1 MRSRAGRSRRFID
14 ALEAGD
20 GAVEFRVFLPRAD
33 QVIEIRVLDGLGVQ
47 FQTTGESFDDDSVEA
62 LGFALGPLPDSVIDR
77 VGDRPDRVLRAH
89 GAGNVFDQCRQPK
102 MGSKTMKAII
112 AGVTG
117 AVGSA
122 IAREL
127 ASSGDW
133 AIAGLSRNAP
143 ESPIAGVQYVRA
155 DLADAA
161 QCRQALGGYG
171 DATHLFYCGRATH
184 REQVLED
191 AATNL
196 ALLDNVLSA
205 AERGPLRHVH
215 LVQGGKV
222 YGVHVGP
229 FPTPAREDD
238 PRVVIENFNY
248 DQEDLLQRRSED
260 RPWTWSASR
269 PNTLLHF
276 SPAIA
281 RNLVSSLGAYAAICR
296 ELGCALDF
304 PGPEGAYRS
313 LTQVT
318 SIELLARAMEWM
330 ATEPACADQ
339 AFNVTNGDVFRWS
352 RLWPRI
358 AAAFDMACGSV
369 RPLRLAA
376 VMQGKEAVWDRIR
389 ERHGLAP
396 RPLSEVANWGYLD
409 ATLERTWDEI
419 LSTGKARTFG
429 FHDWEDS
436 EERLL
441 ALIAEYRA
449 AKILP

>member
-1 MRSRAGRSRRFID
+1 
-14 ALEAGD
+14 
-20 GAVEFRVFLPRAD
+20 
-33 QVIEIRVLDGLGVQ
+33 
-47 FQTTGESFDDDSVEA
+47 
-62 LGFALGPLPDSVIDR
+62 
-77 VGDRPDRVLRAH
+77 
-89 GAGNVFDQCRQPK
+89 
-102 MGSKTMKAII
+102 MKAVI

-122 IAREL
+122 VAREL
-127 ASSGDW
+127 ASSGDR
-133 AIAGLSRNAP
+133 AIVGLSRYPSKN
-143 ESPIAGVQYVRA
+143 PIAGVEYLSA
-155 DLADAA
+155 DLADAE
-161 QCRQALGGYG
+161 QCRQALAGHE
-171 DATHLFYCGRATH
+171 DATHLFYCGRASH
-184 REQVLED
+184 QEQTLED

-196 ALLDNVLSA
+196 ALLDNVLSVV
-205 AERGPLRHVH
+205 ERSALRHVH

-238 PRVVIENFNY
+238 PRAVIENFNY
-248 DQEDLLQRRSED
+248 DQEDLLRQRSEE
-260 RPWTWSASR
+260 RSWSWSASR

-296 ELGCALDF
+296 ELGCALDY
-304 PGPEGAYRS
+304 PGPEGAFRS

-318 SIELLARAMEWM
+318 SIELLARAMAWM
-330 ATEPACADQ
+330 STEPACANQ

-358 AAAFDMACGSV
+358 ADAFDMPCGSV
-369 RPLRLAA
+369 RPLRLAD
-376 VMQGKEAVWDRIR
+376 VMRGREAVWDRIC
-389 ERHGLAP
+389 ERFGLA
-396 RPLSEVANWGYLD
+396 RQPLSAVASWGYLD

-419 LSTGKARTFG
+419 LSTTKTRRFG

-436 EERLL
+436 EERLIG
-441 ALIAEYRA
+441 LIGEYRA

>member
-1 MRSRAGRSRRFID
+1 
-14 ALEAGD
+14 
-20 GAVEFRVFLPRAD
+20 
-33 QVIEIRVLDGLGVQ
+33 
-47 FQTTGESFDDDSVEA
+47 
-62 LGFALGPLPDSVIDR
+62 
-77 VGDRPDRVLRAH
+77 
-89 GAGNVFDQCRQPK
+89 
-102 MGSKTMKAII
+102 MKAVI
-112 AGVTG
+112 AGATG

-127 ASSGDW
+127 ASSDEW
-133 AIAGLSRNAP
+133 AIVGLSRNPPA
-143 ESPIAGVQYVRA
+143 SPLAGVEYLSA
-155 DLADAA
+155 DLADAG
-161 QCRQALGGYG
+161 QCRRAVDGHAE
-171 DATHLFYCGRATH
+171 ATHLFYCGRATH
-184 REQVLED
+184 REQTLED

-205 AERGPLRHVH
+205 AELGPLRHVH

-238 PRVVIENFNY
+238 PRAVIENFNY
-248 DQEDLLQRRSED
+248 DQEDLLRQRSEGQ
-260 RPWTWSASR
+260 PWSWSASR

-276 SPAIA
+276 SPDIA

-296 ELGCALDF
+296 ETGCALDY

-313 LTQVT
+313 LAQVT
-318 SIELLARAMEWM
+318 SIDLLARAMAWM
-330 ATEPACADQ
+330 ATDPACANQ
-339 AFNVTNGDVFRWS
+339 AFNVTNGDVFRWN

-358 AAAFDMACGSV
+358 ADAFDMACGSV
-369 RPLRLAA
+369 RPLRLAD
-376 VMQGKEAVWDRIR
+376 VMQGKEAVWDRVC
-389 ERHGLAP
+389 EKHGLAP
-396 RPLSEVANWGYLD
+396 RPLSAVANWGYLD

-419 LSTGKARTFG
+419 LGTNKARAYG

-441 ALIAEYRA
+441 ALVDQYRA

>member
-1 MRSRAGRSRRFID
+1 
-14 ALEAGD
+14 
-20 GAVEFRVFLPRAD
+20 
-33 QVIEIRVLDGLGVQ
+33 
-47 FQTTGESFDDDSVEA
+47 
-62 LGFALGPLPDSVIDR
+62 
-77 VGDRPDRVLRAH
+77 
-89 GAGNVFDQCRQPK
+89 
-102 MGSKTMKAII
+102 MKAVI

-133 AIAGLSRNAP
+133 NIAGLSRNP
-143 ESPIAGVQYVRA
+143 PKNPIADVEYVSA
-155 DLADAA
+155 DLADTER
-161 QCRQALGGYG
+161 CRQALDGHG

-184 REQVLED
+184 REQTLED

-196 ALLDNVLSA
+196 ALLDNVLGA

-229 FPTPAREDD
+229 FPTPAREND
-238 PRVVIENFNY
+238 PRAVIENFNY
-248 DQEDLLQRRSED
+248 DQEDLLRQRSEG

-318 SIELLARAMEWM
+318 SIDLLARAMAWM

-352 RLWPRI
+352 RIWPRI
-358 AAAFDMACGSV
+358 AGAFDMPCGNV
-369 RPLRLAA
+369 RPLRLAVA
-376 VMQGKEAVWDRIR
+376 MQGREAVWDRVR
-389 ERHGLAP
+389 ERYGLAP
-396 RPLSEVANWGYLD
+396 RPLPEVASWGYLD
-409 ATLERTWDEI
+409 ATLERTWDEVF
-419 LSTGKARTFG
+419 STNKARAFG

-436 EERLL
+436 EGRLI
-441 ALIAEYRA
+441 ALIDEYRA

>member
-1 MRSRAGRSRRFID
+1 MSWRPGPG
-14 ALEAGD
+14 ALK
-20 GAVEFRVFLPRAD
+20 AV
-33 QVIEIRVLDGLGVQ
+33 
-47 FQTTGESFDDDSVEA
+47 
-62 LGFALGPLPDSVIDR
+62 
-77 VGDRPDRVLRAH
+77 
-89 GAGNVFDQCRQPK
+89 
-102 MGSKTMKAII
+102 I
-112 AGVTG
+112 AGATG
-117 AVGSA
+117 AVGGA

-133 AIAGLSRNAP
+133 SIAGLSRNP
-143 ESPIAGVQYVRA
+143 PKNPIAGVEYLSV
-155 DLADAA
+155 DLADAE
-161 QCRQALGGYG
+161 QCRRVLGGHA

-184 REQVLED
+184 REQTLED
-191 AATNL
+191 AATNV

-238 PRVVIENFNY
+238 PRAVIENFNY
-248 DQEDLLQRRSED
+248 DQEDLLQQRSEG
-260 RPWTWSASR
+260 RPWSWSASR

-276 SPAIA
+276 SPDIA

-296 ELGCALDF
+296 ETGCALDY
-304 PGPEGAYRS
+304 PGPDGAYRS

-318 SIELLARAMEWM
+318 SIDLLARAMAWM
-330 ATEPACADQ
+330 ATELACANQ
-339 AFNVTNGDVFRWS
+339 AFNVTNGDVFRWH

-358 AAAFDMACGSV
+358 AGAFDIACGSV
-369 RPLRLAA
+369 RPLRLAD
-376 VMQGKEAVWDRIR
+376 VMPGKEAVWARIC
-389 ERHGLAP
+389 ERYGLER
-396 RPLSEVANWGYLD
+396 RPLSAVANWGYLD

-419 LSTGKARTFG
+419 LSTNRARAFG

-441 ALIAEYRA
+441 ALIGEYRA

>member
-1 MRSRAGRSRRFID
+1 
-14 ALEAGD
+14 
-20 GAVEFRVFLPRAD
+20 
-33 QVIEIRVLDGLGVQ
+33 
-47 FQTTGESFDDDSVEA
+47 
-62 LGFALGPLPDSVIDR
+62 
-77 VGDRPDRVLRAH
+77 
-89 GAGNVFDQCRQPK
+89 
-102 MGSKTMKAII
+102 MKAVV

-127 ASSGDW
+127 ASSDEW
-133 AIAGLSRNAP
+133 TIAGLSRNP
-143 ESPIAGVQYVRA
+143 PKDPITGVEYVST
-155 DLADAA
+155 DLADAER
-161 QCRQALGGYG
+161 CRQALAGHG

-184 REQVLED
+184 REQTLED

-205 AERGPLRHVH
+205 AERGALRHAH

-238 PRVVIENFNY
+238 PRAVIENFNY
-248 DQEDLLQRRSED
+248 DQEDLLRRRSEE
-260 RPWTWSASR
+260 RSWSWSASR

-281 RNLVSSLGAYAAICR
+281 RNLVSSLGAYAAISR

-304 PGPEGAYRS
+304 PGTGGRVPQSDPGDLDRASGACDGLDGDRARVREPGVQRDQRGRLPLEPHVAAHRGGVRHAVRKRPSTTARGGDAGEGGGVGSCPR
-313 LTQVT
+313 T
-318 SIELLARAMEWM
+318 IRA
-330 ATEPACADQ
+330 
-339 AFNVTNGDVFRWS
+339 S
-352 RLWPRI
+352 
-358 AAAFDMACGSV
+358 S
-369 RPLRLAA
+369 
-376 VMQGKEAVWDRIR
+376 
-389 ERHGLAP
+389 

-419 LSTGKARTFG
+419 LSTTKVRRFG

-441 ALIAEYRA
+441 ALIGEYRA
-449 AKILP
+449 AGILP

>member
-1 MRSRAGRSRRFID
+1 
-14 ALEAGD
+14 
-20 GAVEFRVFLPRAD
+20 
-33 QVIEIRVLDGLGVQ
+33 
-47 FQTTGESFDDDSVEA
+47 
-62 LGFALGPLPDSVIDR
+62 
-77 VGDRPDRVLRAH
+77 
-89 GAGNVFDQCRQPK
+89 
-102 MGSKTMKAII
+102 MKAVI

-122 IAREL
+122 VAREL
-127 ASSGDW
+127 ASSGGW
-133 AIAGLSRNAP
+133 AIAGLSRNP
-143 ESPIAGVQYVRA
+143 PKSPIAGVEYISV
-155 DLADAA
+155 DLADAE
-161 QCRQALGGYG
+161 QCRGTLAVH
-171 DATHLFYCGRATH
+171 DDVTHLFYCGRATH
-184 REQVLED
+184 REQTLED
-191 AATNL
+191 VATNL
-196 ALLDNVLSA
+196 ALLDNVLSV

-238 PRVVIENFNY
+238 PRAVIENFNY
-248 DQEDLLQRRSED
+248 DQEDLLRQRSEG
-260 RPWTWSASR
+260 RPWSWSASR

-276 SPAIA
+276 SPDIA
-281 RNLVSSLGAYAAICR
+281 RNLVSSLGAYAAIAR

-318 SIELLARAMEWM
+318 SIELLARAMAWM
-330 ATEPACADQ
+330 ATEPDCANQ
-339 AFNVTNGDVFRWS
+339 AFNVTNGDVFRWC

-358 AAAFDMACGSV
+358 ADAFDMPCGSV
-369 RPLRLAA
+369 RPLRLAEA
-376 VMQGKEAVWDRIR
+376 MQGKEALWDRVR
-389 ERHGLAP
+389 ERYRLAP
-396 RPLSEVANWGYLD
+396 RPLPEVANWGYLD

-419 LSTGKARTFG
+419 LGTTKARRFG

-441 ALIAEYRA
+441 ALIGEYRA

>member
-62 LGFALGPLPDSVIDR
+62 LGFARCPLPDSVIDR
-77 VGDRPDRVLRAH
+77 VGDRPNRVLRAH

-102 MGSKTMKAII
+102 MGSKTMMAII

-161 QCRQALGGYG
+161 QCRQALGGHG

-248 DQEDLLQRRSED
+248 DQEDLLRRRSED

-276 SPAIA
+276 SPAFA

-318 SIELLARAMEWM
+318 SIELLARAMAWM

-429 FHDWEDS
+429 FHDWADS

>member
-1 MRSRAGRSRRFID
+1 
-14 ALEAGD
+14 
-20 GAVEFRVFLPRAD
+20 
-33 QVIEIRVLDGLGVQ
+33 
-47 FQTTGESFDDDSVEA
+47 
-62 LGFALGPLPDSVIDR
+62 
-77 VGDRPDRVLRAH
+77 
-89 GAGNVFDQCRQPK
+89 
-102 MGSKTMKAII
+102 MKAVI

-122 IAREL
+122 VAREL
-127 ASSGDW
+127 ASSGDR
-133 AIAGLSRNAP
+133 AIAGLSRNP
-143 ESPIAGVQYVRA
+143 PRNPVAGVEYISA
-155 DLADAA
+155 DLADAE
-161 QCRQALGGYG
+161 QCRQALAGHE

-184 REQVLED
+184 QEQTLED
-191 AATNL
+191 VATNL

-238 PRVVIENFNY
+238 PRVAIENFNY
-248 DQEDLLQRRSED
+248 DQEDLLRRRSED

-318 SIELLARAMEWM
+318 SIELLARAMAWM
-330 ATEPACADQ
+330 ATEPACANQ

-358 AAAFDMACGSV
+358 ADAFDMPCGSV
-369 RPLRLAA
+369 RALRLAD
-376 VMQGKEAVWDRIR
+376 VMQGKEAVWDRVC
-389 ERHGLAP
+389 ERFGLVS
-396 RPLSEVANWGYLD
+396 RRLSEVANWGYLD

-419 LSTGKARTFG
+419 LSTGKARSFG
-429 FHDWEDS
+429 FHDWADS

-441 ALIAEYRA
+441 ALIGEYRA
-449 AKILP
+449 EKILP

>member
-1 MRSRAGRSRRFID
+1 MR
-14 ALEAGD
+14 
-20 GAVEFRVFLPRAD
+20 AV
-33 QVIEIRVLDGLGVQ
+33 
-47 FQTTGESFDDDSVEA
+47 
-62 LGFALGPLPDSVIDR
+62 
-77 VGDRPDRVLRAH
+77 
-89 GAGNVFDQCRQPK
+89 
-102 MGSKTMKAII
+102 I

-117 AVGSA
+117 AVGGA
-122 IAREL
+122 VAREL
-127 ASSGDW
+127 ASSGEW
-133 AIAGLSRNAP
+133 SVTGLSRNP
-143 ESPIAGVQYVRA
+143 SKDPIDGVEYVRA
-155 DLADAA
+155 DLADPER
-161 QCRQALGGYG
+161 CRQAVGRHG

-184 REQVLED
+184 REQTLED

-238 PRVVIENFNY
+238 PRAVIENFNY
-248 DQEDLLQRRSED
+248 DQEDLLLRRSEG
-260 RPWTWSASR
+260 RGWTWSASR

-276 SPAIA
+276 SSAIA
-281 RNLVSSLGAYAAICR
+281 RNLVSSLGAYAAISR

-318 SIELLARAMEWM
+318 SIELLARAMAWM
-330 ATEPACADQ
+330 ATEPACANQ

-358 AAAFDMACGSV
+358 ADAFDMPCGSV
-369 RPLRLAA
+369 RPLRLAT
-376 VMQGKEAVWDRIR
+376 VMQGKEATWDRIR
-389 ERHGLAP
+389 EEHGLPP
-396 RPLSEVANWGYLD
+396 RPLSEVANWSYLD

-419 LSTGKARTFG
+419 LSTSKARRFG
-429 FHDWEDS
+429 FHDWQDS
-436 EERLL
+436 QDRLL
-441 ALIAEYRA
+441 ALIREYRTA
-449 AKILP
+449 NILP

>member
-1 MRSRAGRSRRFID
+1 
-14 ALEAGD
+14 
-20 GAVEFRVFLPRAD
+20 
-33 QVIEIRVLDGLGVQ
+33 
-47 FQTTGESFDDDSVEA
+47 
-62 LGFALGPLPDSVIDR
+62 
-77 VGDRPDRVLRAH
+77 
-89 GAGNVFDQCRQPK
+89 
-102 MGSKTMKAII
+102 MKAVI
-112 AGVTG
+112 AGMTG

-127 ASSGDW
+127 ASTGGW
-133 AIAGLSRNAP
+133 TVAGLSRNAP
-143 ESPIAGVQYVRA
+143 TDPIDGVEYVQTDLSDA
-155 DLADAA
+155 DR
-161 QCRQALGGYG
+161 CRQALARLGE
-171 DATHLFYCGRATH
+171 ATHLFYCARATH
-184 REQVLED
+184 QEQTLED
-191 AATNL
+191 AATNV
-196 ALLDNVLSA
+196 ALLDNVLGA

-238 PRVVIENFNY
+238 PRAVIENFNY
-248 DQEDLLQRRSED
+248 DQEDLLRRRSGD

-281 RNLVSSLGAYAAICR
+281 RNLVSSLGAYAAISR

-318 SIELLARAMEWM
+318 SIELLARAMAWM
-330 ATEPACADQ
+330 ATEPACANE

-358 AAAFDMACGSV
+358 ADAFDMACGSV
-369 RPLRLAA
+369 RPLRLAV

-389 ERHGLAP
+389 ERYRLAP
-396 RPLSEVANWGYLD
+396 RLLSEVANWGYLD

-419 LSTGKARTFG
+419 LSTNKSRTFG

-441 ALIAEYRA
+441 ALIGEYRS

>member
-1 MRSRAGRSRRFID
+1 
-14 ALEAGD
+14 
-20 GAVEFRVFLPRAD
+20 
-33 QVIEIRVLDGLGVQ
+33 
-47 FQTTGESFDDDSVEA
+47 
-62 LGFALGPLPDSVIDR
+62 
-77 VGDRPDRVLRAH
+77 
-89 GAGNVFDQCRQPK
+89 
-102 MGSKTMKAII
+102 MKAVI

-122 IAREL
+122 VAREL

-133 AIAGLSRNAP
+133 AIAGLSRNP
-143 ESPIAGVQYVRA
+143 PKNPVAGVEYISA
-155 DLADAA
+155 DLADAE
-161 QCRQALGGYG
+161 QCRQALAGHE

-184 REQVLED
+184 QEQTLED
-191 AATNL
+191 VATNL

-238 PRVVIENFNY
+238 PRVAIENFNY
-248 DQEDLLQRRSED
+248 DQEDLLRRRSED

-318 SIELLARAMEWM
+318 SIELLARAMAWM

-358 AAAFDMACGSV
+358 AAAFDMPCGSV
-369 RPLRLAA
+369 RPLRLAD
-376 VMQGKEAVWDRIR
+376 VMQGKKAVWDRVC
-389 ERHGLAP
+389 ERFGLA
-396 RPLSEVANWGYLD
+396 RHPLSAVANWGYLD

-441 ALIAEYRA
+441 ALIGEYRA

>member
-1 MRSRAGRSRRFID
+1 
-14 ALEAGD
+14 
-20 GAVEFRVFLPRAD
+20 
-33 QVIEIRVLDGLGVQ
+33 
-47 FQTTGESFDDDSVEA
+47 
-62 LGFALGPLPDSVIDR
+62 
-77 VGDRPDRVLRAH
+77 
-89 GAGNVFDQCRQPK
+89 
-102 MGSKTMKAII
+102 MKAVI

-133 AIAGLSRNAP
+133 AIAGLSRNP
-143 ESPIAGVQYVRA
+143 PKNPVAGVEYISA
-155 DLADAA
+155 DLADAE
-161 QCRQALGGYG
+161 QCRQALAGHE

-184 REQVLED
+184 REQTLED
-191 AATNL
+191 VATNL

-238 PRVVIENFNY
+238 PRVAIENFNY
-248 DQEDLLQRRSED
+248 DQEDLLRRRSED

-269 PNTLLHF
+269 PNTLLHC

-296 ELGCALDF
+296 ELGCALDY

-318 SIELLARAMEWM
+318 SIELLARAMAWM
-330 ATEPACADQ
+330 ATEPACADH

-358 AAAFDMACGSV
+358 ADAFDMPCGSV
-369 RPLRLAA
+369 RPLRLAD
-376 VMQGKEAVWDRIR
+376 VMQGKEAAWDRVC
-389 ERHGLAP
+389 ERFGLV
-396 RPLSEVANWGYLD
+396 RHPLSAVANWGYLD

-441 ALIAEYRA
+441 ALIGEYRA

>member
-1 MRSRAGRSRRFID
+1 
-14 ALEAGD
+14 
-20 GAVEFRVFLPRAD
+20 
-33 QVIEIRVLDGLGVQ
+33 
-47 FQTTGESFDDDSVEA
+47 
-62 LGFALGPLPDSVIDR
+62 
-77 VGDRPDRVLRAH
+77 
-89 GAGNVFDQCRQPK
+89 
-102 MGSKTMKAII
+102 MKAVV

-122 IAREL
+122 VAREL
-127 ASSGDW
+127 ASTGDW
-133 AIAGLSRNAP
+133 TVAGLSRNP
-143 ESPIAGVQYVRA
+143 PKSPVSSVEYVSA
-155 DLADAA
+155 DLADLQ
-161 QCRQALGGYG
+161 QCRQALAGHE

-184 REQVLED
+184 QEQTLED
-191 AATNL
+191 AATNV

-205 AERGPLRHVH
+205 TERGSLRHVH

-238 PRVVIENFNY
+238 PRAVIENFNY
-248 DQEDLLQRRSED
+248 DQEDLLRQRSAGRS
-260 RPWTWSASR
+260 WAWSASR

-276 SPAIA
+276 SPDIA
-281 RNLVSSLGAYAAICR
+281 RNLVSSLGVYAAISR

-318 SIELLARAMEWM
+318 SIELLARAMAWM
-330 ATEPACADQ
+330 AAEPACVNQ
-339 AFNVTNGDVFRWS
+339 AFNVTNGDVFRWD

-358 AAAFDMACGSV
+358 AGAFDMPCGSV
-369 RPLRLAA
+369 RPLRLAE
-376 VMQGKEAVWDRIR
+376 VMQGKEAVWDRVC
-389 ERHGLAP
+389 ERYGLLP
-396 RPLSEVANWGYLD
+396 RSLSAVANWDYLD

-419 LSTGKARTFG
+419 LSTTKARRFG

-441 ALIAEYRA
+441 ALIGEYRA
-449 AKILP
+449 AKLLP

>member
-1 MRSRAGRSRRFID
+1 
-14 ALEAGD
+14 
-20 GAVEFRVFLPRAD
+20 
-33 QVIEIRVLDGLGVQ
+33 
-47 FQTTGESFDDDSVEA
+47 
-62 LGFALGPLPDSVIDR
+62 
-77 VGDRPDRVLRAH
+77 
-89 GAGNVFDQCRQPK
+89 
-102 MGSKTMKAII
+102 MKAIV

-133 AIAGLSRNAP
+133 AIAGLSRNP
-143 ESPIAGVQYVRA
+143 PKSPIVGVEHVPT
-155 DLADAA
+155 DLADAEW
-161 QCRQALGGYG
+161 CRQALAGHR
-171 DATHLFYCGRATH
+171 DATHLFYCARATH
-184 REQVLED
+184 QEQTLED

-196 ALLDNVLSA
+196 ALLGNVLSA
-205 AERGPLRHVH
+205 AERGALRHVH

-238 PRVVIENFNY
+238 PRAVIENFNY
-248 DQEDLLQRRSED
+248 DQEDLLLRRSEG
-260 RPWTWSASR
+260 RAWSWSASR

-276 SPAIA
+276 SPDIA

-318 SIELLARAMEWM
+318 SIELLARAMAWM
-330 ATEPACADQ
+330 TTEPACANH
-339 AFNVTNGDVFRWS
+339 AFNVTNGDVFRWC

-358 AAAFDMACGSV
+358 ADAFDMPCGSV
-369 RPLRLAA
+369 RPLRLAE
-376 VMQGKEAVWDRIR
+376 VMPGKEAVWSRVCKR
-389 ERHGLAP
+389 YGLAS
-396 RPLSEVANWGYLD
+396 RSLSEVASWGYLD

-419 LSTGKARTFG
+419 LGTNKARRFG
-429 FHDWEDS
+429 FHDWQDS
-436 EERLL
+436 EARLL
-441 ALIAEYRA
+441 ALIGEYRA

>member
-1 MRSRAGRSRRFID
+1 
-14 ALEAGD
+14 
-20 GAVEFRVFLPRAD
+20 
-33 QVIEIRVLDGLGVQ
+33 
-47 FQTTGESFDDDSVEA
+47 
-62 LGFALGPLPDSVIDR
+62 
-77 VGDRPDRVLRAH
+77 
-89 GAGNVFDQCRQPK
+89 
-102 MGSKTMKAII
+102 MKAVV

-133 AIAGLSRNAP
+133 AIAGLSRNP
-143 ESPIAGVQYVRA
+143 PQDPIAGVEYVST
-155 DLADAA
+155 DLADAER
-161 QCRQALGGYG
+161 CRQALADHG

-184 REQVLED
+184 REQTLED
-191 AATNL
+191 APTNL

-205 AERGPLRHVH
+205 AERGALRHAH

-248 DQEDLLQRRSED
+248 DQEDLLRQRSEG
-260 RPWTWSASR
+260 RVWNWSASR

-276 SPAIA
+276 SPDIA

-304 PGPEGAYRS
+304 PGPEDAYRS

-318 SIELLARAMEWM
+318 SIELLARAMAWM
-330 ATEPACADQ
+330 ATEPDCANQ
-339 AFNVTNGDVFRWS
+339 AFNVTNGDVFRWN

-358 AAAFDMACGSV
+358 ADAFDMPCGSV
-369 RPLRLAA
+369 RPLRLAQ
-376 VMQGKEAVWDRIR
+376 VMKGKEAVWDRIR
-389 ERHGLAP
+389 ERYGLSS
-396 RPLSEVANWGYLD
+396 RSLSEVSNWGYLD

-419 LSTGKARTFG
+419 LSTTKARRFG
-429 FHDWEDS
+429 FHEWEDS
-436 EERLL
+436 EAQLL
-441 ALIAEYRA
+441 ALIGEYRA
-449 AKILP
+449 ARILP

>member
-1 MRSRAGRSRRFID
+1 
-14 ALEAGD
+14 
-20 GAVEFRVFLPRAD
+20 
-33 QVIEIRVLDGLGVQ
+33 
-47 FQTTGESFDDDSVEA
+47 
-62 LGFALGPLPDSVIDR
+62 
-77 VGDRPDRVLRAH
+77 
-89 GAGNVFDQCRQPK
+89 
-102 MGSKTMKAII
+102 MKAVV

-127 ASSGDW
+127 PSSGDW
-133 AIAGLSRNAP
+133 TIAGLSRNP
-143 ESPIAGVQYVRA
+143 PTNPIAGVEYVSM
-155 DLADAA
+155 DLADAER
-161 QCRQALGGYG
+161 CRQALAGHE

-184 REQVLED
+184 REQTLED
-191 AATNL
+191 AATNV

-248 DQEDLLQRRSED
+248 DQEDLLRERSEG
-260 RPWTWSASR
+260 RSWSWSASR

-318 SIELLARAMEWM
+318 SIELLARAMAWM
-330 ATEPACADQ
+330 ATEPACANQ
-339 AFNVTNGDVFRWS
+339 AFNVTNGDLFRWS

-358 AAAFDMACGSV
+358 ADAFDMPCGSV
-369 RPLRLAA
+369 RPLRLTQ
-376 VMQGKEAVWDRIR
+376 VMPGNEAVWDRIR
-389 ERHGLAP
+389 ERYGLSS
-396 RPLSEVANWGYLD
+396 RSLSEVSNWGYLD

-419 LSTGKARTFG
+419 LSTTKARRFG
-429 FHDWEDS
+429 FHQWEDS
-436 EERLL
+436 EAQLL
-441 ALIAEYRA
+441 ALIGEYRA
-449 AKILP
+449 ARILP

>member
-1 MRSRAGRSRRFID
+1 
-14 ALEAGD
+14 
-20 GAVEFRVFLPRAD
+20 
-33 QVIEIRVLDGLGVQ
+33 
-47 FQTTGESFDDDSVEA
+47 
-62 LGFALGPLPDSVIDR
+62 
-77 VGDRPDRVLRAH
+77 
-89 GAGNVFDQCRQPK
+89 
-102 MGSKTMKAII
+102 MKAVI

-127 ASSGDW
+127 AGDNTVPRPFTGQPEAAAIPLDGIAERPRQRPPLASSGGW
-133 AIAGLSRNAP
+133 AVAGLSRNP
-143 ESPIAGVQYVRA
+143 PKRPIAGVEYVRA
-155 DLADAA
+155 DLADTDR
-161 QCRQALGGYG
+161 CRRALDGHG
-171 DATHLFYCGRATH
+171 DATHLFYCARATH
-184 REQVLED
+184 REQTLED
-191 AATNL
+191 AETNL

-238 PRVVIENFNY
+238 PRAPIENFNY
-248 DQEDLLQRRSED
+248 DQEDLLRRRSEG

-318 SIELLARAMEWM
+318 SIELLARAAAWM
-330 ATEPACADQ
+330 AIEPECANQ
-339 AFNVTNGDVFRWS
+339 AFNVTNGDVFRWC

-358 AAAFDMACGSV
+358 AEAFDMACGSV

-376 VMQGKEAVWDRIR
+376 AMQGREAVWERVR
-389 ERHGLAP
+389 ERYGLAP
-396 RPLSEVANWGYLD
+396 RSLSEVANWSYLD

-419 LSTGKARTFG
+419 LSTAKARSFG
-429 FHDWEDS
+429 FHDWADS
-436 EERLL
+436 EARLL
-441 ALIAEYRA
+441 ALIGEYRA

>member
-1 MRSRAGRSRRFID
+1 
-14 ALEAGD
+14 
-20 GAVEFRVFLPRAD
+20 
-33 QVIEIRVLDGLGVQ
+33 
-47 FQTTGESFDDDSVEA
+47 
-62 LGFALGPLPDSVIDR
+62 
-77 VGDRPDRVLRAH
+77 
-89 GAGNVFDQCRQPK
+89 
-102 MGSKTMKAII
+102 MKAII

-122 IAREL
+122 IARQL

-133 AIAGLSRNAP
+133 AITGLSRNP
-143 ESPIAGVQYVRA
+143 PKSPIAGVQYVRA
-155 DLADAA
+155 DLADAE
-161 QCRQALGGYG
+161 QCRRALGGHE

-184 REQVLED
+184 REQTLED

-205 AERGPLRHVH
+205 VERGPLRHVH

-248 DQEDLLQRRSED
+248 DQEDLLRLRSGS
-260 RPWTWSASR
+260 RSWSWSASR

-276 SPAIA
+276 SPSIA
-281 RNLVSSLGAYAAICR
+281 RNLVSSLGAYAAVCR

-318 SIELLARAMEWM
+318 SIDLLARAMAWM

-358 AAAFDMACGSV
+358 ADAFDMACGSV
-369 RPLRLAA
+369 RPLRLTA
-376 VMQGKEAVWDRIR
+376 VMQGKEAVWDRIC
-389 ERHGLAP
+389 ERYGLAP
-396 RPLSEVANWGYLD
+396 RRLSEVANWGYLD

-419 LSTGKARTFG
+419 LSTGKARSFG
-429 FHDWEDS
+429 FHDWADS

-441 ALIAEYRA
+441 ALIGEYRA

>member
-1 MRSRAGRSRRFID
+1 
-14 ALEAGD
+14 
-20 GAVEFRVFLPRAD
+20 
-33 QVIEIRVLDGLGVQ
+33 
-47 FQTTGESFDDDSVEA
+47 
-62 LGFALGPLPDSVIDR
+62 
-77 VGDRPDRVLRAH
+77 
-89 GAGNVFDQCRQPK
+89 
-102 MGSKTMKAII
+102 MKAVV

-127 ASSGDW
+127 ASSGGW
-133 AIAGLSRNAP
+133 TIAGLSRNPPAD
-143 ESPIAGVQYVRA
+143 PIAGVDYVST
-155 DLADAA
+155 DLADAER
-161 QCRQALGGYG
+161 CRQALAAHR

-184 REQVLED
+184 REQTLED
-191 AATNL
+191 APTNL

-205 AERGPLRHVH
+205 AERGALRHAH

-238 PRVVIENFNY
+238 PRAVIENFNY
-248 DQEDLLQRRSED
+248 DQENLLRRRSEE
-260 RPWTWSASR
+260 RSWSWSASR

-281 RNLVSSLGAYAAICR
+281 RNLVSSLGAYAAISR

-318 SIELLARAMEWM
+318 SIELLARAMAWM
-330 ATEPACADQ
+330 ATEPACANQ
-339 AFNVTNGDVFRWS
+339 AFNVTNGDVFRWN
-352 RLWPRI
+352 RIWPRI
-358 AAAFDMACGSV
+358 ADAFDMPCGGV
-369 RPLRLAA
+369 RPLRLAEA
-376 VMQGKEAVWDRIR
+376 MAGKEAAWGRVR
-389 ERHGLAP
+389 ERFGLAP
-396 RPLSEVANWGYLD
+396 RPLSEVANWDYLD

-419 LSTGKARTFG
+419 LSTTKARRFG

-441 ALIAEYRA
+441 ALIGEYRA
-449 AKILP
+449 AGILP

>member
-1 MRSRAGRSRRFID
+1 
-14 ALEAGD
+14 
-20 GAVEFRVFLPRAD
+20 
-33 QVIEIRVLDGLGVQ
+33 
-47 FQTTGESFDDDSVEA
+47 
-62 LGFALGPLPDSVIDR
+62 
-77 VGDRPDRVLRAH
+77 
-89 GAGNVFDQCRQPK
+89 
-102 MGSKTMKAII
+102 MKAVI

-122 IAREL
+122 VAREL

-133 AIAGLSRNAP
+133 AIAGLSRNP
-143 ESPIAGVQYVRA
+143 PKHPIAGVDYVRV
-155 DLADAA
+155 DLADAD
-161 QCRQALGGYG
+161 QCRRALGGHE

-184 REQVLED
+184 QEQTLED

-196 ALLDNVLSA
+196 ALLDNVLST
-205 AERGPLRHVH
+205 AERGALRHVH

-238 PRVVIENFNY
+238 PRAAIENFNY
-248 DQEDLLQRRSED
+248 DQEDLLRQRAEG
-260 RPWTWSASR
+260 RPWCWSASR

-276 SPAIA
+276 SPDIA

-318 SIELLARAMEWM
+318 SIGLLARAMAWM
-330 ATEPACADQ
+330 ATEPACANQ
-339 AFNVTNGDVFRWS
+339 AFNVTNGDVLRWNRLWS
-352 RLWPRI
+352 RI
-358 AAAFDMACGSV
+358 AGAFDMACGSV

-376 VMQGKEAVWDRIR
+376 AMQGREAVWERIC
-389 ERHGLAP
+389 ERYGLEP
-396 RPLSEVANWGYLD
+396 HPLSAVANWGYLD

-419 LSTGKARTFG
+419 LSTTKARRFG

-436 EERLL
+436 EERLI
-441 ALIAEYRA
+441 ALIGEYRE

>member
-1 MRSRAGRSRRFID
+1 
-14 ALEAGD
+14 
-20 GAVEFRVFLPRAD
+20 
-33 QVIEIRVLDGLGVQ
+33 
-47 FQTTGESFDDDSVEA
+47 
-62 LGFALGPLPDSVIDR
+62 
-77 VGDRPDRVLRAH
+77 
-89 GAGNVFDQCRQPK
+89 
-102 MGSKTMKAII
+102 MKAVI

-127 ASSGDW
+127 ARDDTVPRPLTSQSEAT
-133 AIAGLSRNAP
+133 AIPPGGIAKRPHPRLPLARDDTVPRPFTGQSETTAIPPGGRAIVGLSRNP
-143 ESPIAGVQYVRA
+143 PKHPVSGVEYVHA
-155 DLADAA
+155 DLADAGE
-161 QCRQALGGYG
+161 CRRALHGHG
-171 DATHLFYCGRATH
+171 DATHLFYCARASH
-184 REQVLED
+184 REQTVED

-238 PRVVIENFNY
+238 PRAPIENFNY
-248 DQEDLLQRRSED
+248 DQEDLLRRRSEG

-276 SPAIA
+276 SPDIA

-318 SIELLARAMEWM
+318 SIELLARAMAWM
-330 ATEPACADQ
+330 AAEPACADQ

-358 AAAFDMACGSV
+358 AEAFGMARGSV
-369 RPLRLAA
+369 RPLRLTV
-376 VMQGKEAVWDRIR
+376 VMQGREAVWERVR
-389 ERHGLAP
+389 ERYGLAP
-396 RPLSEVANWGYLD
+396 RSLAEVANWGYLD

-419 LSTGKARTFG
+419 LSTNKAQAFG
-429 FHDWEDS
+429 FHDWADS

-441 ALIAEYRA
+441 ALIGEYRA
-449 AKILP
+449 AKILPR

>member
-1 MRSRAGRSRRFID
+1 
-14 ALEAGD
+14 
-20 GAVEFRVFLPRAD
+20 
-33 QVIEIRVLDGLGVQ
+33 
-47 FQTTGESFDDDSVEA
+47 
-62 LGFALGPLPDSVIDR
+62 
-77 VGDRPDRVLRAH
+77 
-89 GAGNVFDQCRQPK
+89 
-102 MGSKTMKAII
+102 MKAVV

-133 AIAGLSRNAP
+133 TIVGLSRSP
-143 ESPIAGVQYVRA
+143 PKDPIAGVEYVST
-155 DLADAA
+155 DLADAER
-161 QCRQALGGYG
+161 CRQALAGQG

-184 REQVLED
+184 REQTLED
-191 AATNL
+191 APTNL

-205 AERGPLRHVH
+205 VERGALRHVH

-238 PRVVIENFNY
+238 PRAVIENFNY
-248 DQEDLLQRRSED
+248 DQEDLLRRRSKGLA
-260 RPWTWSASR
+260 WSWSASR

-281 RNLVSSLGAYAAICR
+281 RNLVSSLGAYAAISR

-318 SIELLARAMEWM
+318 SIELLARAMAWM
-330 ATEPACADQ
+330 AAEPACANQ
-339 AFNVTNGDVFRWS
+339 AFNVTNGDVFRWN
-352 RLWPRI
+352 RIWPRI
-358 AAAFDMACGSV
+358 ADAFDMPCGSV
-369 RPLRLAA
+369 RPLRLAE
-376 VMQGKEAVWDRIR
+376 VMPGKEAAWGRVCKRY
-389 ERHGLAP
+389 GLSS
-396 RPLSEVANWGYLD
+396 RPLSDVANWGYLD

-419 LSTGKARTFG
+419 FSTTKARSFG

-441 ALIAEYRA
+441 SLIGEYRGA
-449 AKILP
+449 GILP

>member
-1 MRSRAGRSRRFID
+1 
-14 ALEAGD
+14 
-20 GAVEFRVFLPRAD
+20 
-33 QVIEIRVLDGLGVQ
+33 
-47 FQTTGESFDDDSVEA
+47 
-62 LGFALGPLPDSVIDR
+62 
-77 VGDRPDRVLRAH
+77 
-89 GAGNVFDQCRQPK
+89 
-102 MGSKTMKAII
+102 MKAIV

-133 AIAGLSRNAP
+133 AIAGLSRSPPKN
-143 ESPIAGVQYVRA
+143 PIAGVDYRPT
-155 DLADAA
+155 DLSDAER
-161 QCRQALGGYG
+161 CRQALAGHG
-171 DATHLFYCGRATH
+171 DATHLFYCARATH
-184 REQVLED
+184 QEQTLED

-205 AERGPLRHVH
+205 AERGALRHVH

-238 PRVVIENFNY
+238 PRAVIENFNY
-248 DQEDLLQRRSED
+248 DQEDLLLRRSEG
-260 RPWTWSASR
+260 RAWSWSASR

-276 SPAIA
+276 SPDIA

-318 SIELLARAMEWM
+318 SIELLARAMAWM
-330 ATEPACADQ
+330 TTEPACANQ
-339 AFNVTNGDVFRWS
+339 AFNVTNGDVFRWC

-358 AAAFDMACGSV
+358 ADAFDMPCGGV
-369 RPLRLAA
+369 RPLRLAE
-376 VMQGKEAVWDRIR
+376 VMPGKEAVWSRVCKR
-389 ERHGLAP
+389 YGLAS
-396 RPLSEVANWGYLD
+396 RSLSEVANWGYLD

-419 LSTGKARTFG
+419 LGTNKARSFG
-429 FHDWEDS
+429 FHDWQDS

-441 ALIAEYRA
+441 ALIGEYRA

>member
-1 MRSRAGRSRRFID
+1 
-14 ALEAGD
+14 
-20 GAVEFRVFLPRAD
+20 
-33 QVIEIRVLDGLGVQ
+33 
-47 FQTTGESFDDDSVEA
+47 
-62 LGFALGPLPDSVIDR
+62 
-77 VGDRPDRVLRAH
+77 
-89 GAGNVFDQCRQPK
+89 
-102 MGSKTMKAII
+102 MKAVV

-127 ASSGDW
+127 ASSGEW
-133 AIAGLSRNAP
+133 TVAGLSRRPPAD
-143 ESPIAGVQYVRA
+143 PIAGVEYVST
-155 DLADAA
+155 DLADAER
-161 QCRQALGGYG
+161 CRQALAGHA

-184 REQVLED
+184 REQTLED
-191 AATNL
+191 APTNL
-196 ALLDNVLSA
+196 AFLDNVLSA
-205 AERGPLRHVH
+205 AERGALRHAH

-238 PRVVIENFNY
+238 PRAVIENFNY
-248 DQEDLLQRRSED
+248 DQEDLLRRRSEG
-260 RPWTWSASR
+260 RAWSWSASR

-296 ELGCALDF
+296 ELGSALDF
-304 PGPEGAYRS
+304 PGPEGSYRS

-318 SIELLARAMEWM
+318 SIELLARAMAWM
-330 ATEPACADQ
+330 AAEPACADQ
-339 AFNVTNGDVFRWS
+339 AFNVTNGDVFRWN

-358 AAAFDMACGSV
+358 ADAFDMRCGSV
-369 RPLRLAA
+369 RALRLAE
-376 VMQGKEAVWDRIR
+376 VMPGQEAVWSRVC
-389 ERHGLAP
+389 ERYGL
-396 RPLSEVANWGYLD
+396 RSRSLSEVANWGYLD

-419 LSTGKARTFG
+419 LSTTKARAFG
-429 FHDWEDS
+429 FHDWQDS

-441 ALIAEYRA
+441 ALIGEYRA

>member
-1 MRSRAGRSRRFID
+1 
-14 ALEAGD
+14 
-20 GAVEFRVFLPRAD
+20 
-33 QVIEIRVLDGLGVQ
+33 
-47 FQTTGESFDDDSVEA
+47 
-62 LGFALGPLPDSVIDR
+62 
-77 VGDRPDRVLRAH
+77 
-89 GAGNVFDQCRQPK
+89 
-102 MGSKTMKAII
+102 MKAVI

-133 AIAGLSRNAP
+133 TVTGLSRNP
-143 ESPIAGVQYVRA
+143 PKSPIAGVEYVSL
-155 DLADAA
+155 DLADPER
-161 QCRQALGGYG
+161 CRRTLSVHE

-184 REQVLED
+184 REQTLED

-222 YGVHVGP
+222 YGVHIGP

-238 PRVVIENFNY
+238 PRAVIENFNY
-248 DQEDLLQRRSED
+248 DQEDLLRQRSVGSS
-260 RPWTWSASR
+260 WSWSASR

-276 SPAIA
+276 SPDIA

-318 SIELLARAMEWM
+318 SIELLARAMAWM
-330 ATEPACADQ
+330 ATEPHCANQ
-339 AFNVTNGDVFRWS
+339 AFNVTNGDVFRWG

-358 AAAFDMACGSV
+358 ADAFEMRCGSV
-369 RPLRLAA
+369 RPLRL
-376 VMQGKEAVWDRIR
+376 VETMQGREAVWGRIC
-389 ERHGLAP
+389 ERYGLVR
-396 RPLSEVANWGYLD
+396 RPLSAVANWGYLD

-419 LSTGKARTFG
+419 LGTNKARQFG
-429 FHDWEDS
+429 FHEWEDS
-436 EERLL
+436 EARLL
-441 ALIAEYRA
+441 DLVGEYRA
-449 AKILP
+449 ARILP